1 MNIKNEKGITN
12 IDITITVIIITLFIG
27 IIAVLLSNVNSN
39 SKSIER
45 RSEATNYAINA
56 IETIKTQ
63 KFEELKDGET
73 EEDVKENSSY
83 HKKVIITDYAKLQG
97 NENAVE
103 GLVKKVTVQISYK
116 DGKHTETVELS
127 TVITKND

>member
-27 IIAVLLSNVNSN
+27 IIAVLLSNINSN

-45 RSEATNYAINA
+45 RSEATNYAINE
-56 IETIKTQ
+56 IETLKAQ
-63 KFEELKDGET
+63 NFEDLQDGET

-83 HKKVIITDYAKLQG
+83 HKKVIITNYANLEG
-97 NENAVE
+97 NEDDVE
-103 GLVKKVTVQISYK
+103 GLVKKVTVQI
-116 DGKHTETVELS
+116 
-127 TVITKND
+127 